1 MDGRDGTVHLEEAC
15 GGCFPESGFKK
26 EEVSIQGDKA
36 QHLGWDTGTQG
47 YVPRGPGMTLSPAV
61 A

>member
-1 MDGRDGTVHLEEAC
+1 LEEAC